1 MANIKNILK
10 ENGLEIVREI
20 NMEYFRLKF
29 TKEKLKEMIKKEEL
43 YDYDIRGE
51 YNVNISEIGF
61 NGDGGLYIVFTCTD
75 EEHFEVGDTFEVI
88 EY

>member
-20 NMEYFRLKF
+20 DMEYFKLKF
-29 TKEKLKEMIKKEEL
+29 TEEKLKEMIKNEHL

-51 YNVNISEIGF
+51 YNVRISEMGF
-61 NGDGGLYIVFTCTD
+61 NGDGGLFIVFTCTAG
-75 EEHFEVGDTFEVI
+75 EHFKIGDTFEVI

>member
-20 NMEYFRLKF
+20 DKKYFRLKF

-51 YNVNISEIGF
+51 YNVKISEMGF